1 MQKYNRDHVC
11 NRVTRIIHYIIYNYK
26 NDTIMNYITPYA
38 EIIKNIKKKLLK
50 KKNCILQRYKYSINI
65 IIYY

>member
-1 MQKYNRDHVC
+1 MQKYNHVC

-50 KKNCILQRYKYSINI
+50 KKKLHFAAI
-65 IIYY
+65 